1 MHKKLIKNPNN
12 LELIEEYKQNRNSK
26 FLTKNVITIKIKLII
41 LIKMMQIKIEILKN
55 NSQQKMSS

>member
-26 FLTKNVITIKIKLII
+26 FLTKNVITIKIKLIK
-41 LIKMMQIKIEILKN
+41 LIKMMQINIEILKK